1 LKYKRPNSN
10 DRVEEGKHEGVFSY
24 FESRKIDRST
34 VISFGAQIG
43 YTKSI
48 FFPNCAQ
55 KKPAVCFNYMLGG
68 EHVRT
73 KYKSREKDF
82 TSDSGGMNV
91 PFNVD
96 SCIYSP
102 YVIITE
108 GEEECMVWHQC
119 GKTAVIS
126 APNGANENL
135 EWLDNVYELLE
146 DKLIYIA
153 VDMDEPGLKLKN
165 ALSRRFDRDRTFI
178 IAFPFK
184 DANDTLKENGEDYLV
199 HLFDT
204 ATPVPIPEIAD
215 IDNQFAMVRYYAANG
230 YPQGAKT
237 CLPTTDKYIG
247 FAHKDLVALTGVP
260 SSGKTTWLRWYMMNL
275 AAQSGWKFG
284 IFTFENPVDLWV
296 AEAIE
301 VLTGK
306 KLVNCNEM
314 EMESA
319 EAFIRSHFVFFDI
332 SIDTDYSLSSILEIG
347 KSMIKRKGV
356 DCIVLDPWNYIAI
369 DHSDSLTEDIGAA
382 LRNTKKFCNLN
393 DVAVIAVA
401 HPRKMDKDGNGNYKV
416 PTPYDIQNSNAW
428 FNTPDFCLAVGR
440 NYMDDY
446 APVDVYVQKAKYKF
460 RGGLGSIQY
469 TFDPSNSRYTELGMQ
484 NNTAMLNRSEQG
496 VLL

>member
-1 LKYKRPNSN
+1 
-10 DRVEEGKHEGVFSY
+10 
-24 FESRKIDRST
+24 
-34 VISFGAQIG
+34 
-43 YTKSI
+43 
-48 FFPNCAQ
+48 
-55 KKPAVCFNYMLGG
+55 MLGG

-215 IDNQFAMVRYYAANG
+215 LDNQFALVRYYQQNG
-230 YPQGAKT
+230 FPSGART
-237 CLPTTDKYIG
+237 GLQYTDDYIQI
-247 FAHKDLVALTGVP
+247 AHRDLVALVATPGA
-260 SSGKTTWLRWYMMNL
+260 GKTTWLRWYMMNL
-275 AAQSGWKFG
+275 AANSGWKFG
-284 IFTFENPVDLWV
+284 IFTFENPVELWI
-296 AEAIE
+296 AEAVE
-301 VLTGK
+301 VLSGK
-306 KLVNCNEM
+306 SLDRCNQM

-319 EAFIRSHFVFFDI
+319 EAFIRSHFLFFDI
-332 SIDTDYSLSSILEIG
+332 AVDTDYSLSSIFNIS

-356 DCIVLDPWNYIAI
+356 DCIVLDPWNYVSIEQGE
-369 DHSDSLTEDIGAA
+369 STTESIGEA

-401 HPRKMDKDGNGNYKV
+401 HPRKMDKNGDGNYKV
-416 PTPYDIQNSNAW
+416 PTPYDIQGSNAW
-428 FNTPDFCLAVGR
+428 FNTPDFCIALGR
-440 NYMDDY
+440 NYMDDH
-446 APVDVYVQKAKYKF
+446 APVDMYVQKAKYKF
-460 RGGLGSIQY
+460 RGKLGSVQY
-469 TFDPSNSRYTELGMQ
+469 TFDPLTSRYTELGQ
-484 NNTAMLNRSEQG
+484 KAGGSMLAVSVQES
-496 VLL
+496 LAL